1 MKYIIGEDYHPNVL
15 MSVVEVHMYS
25 MMRTS
30 DSYFWDFTN
39 NLWTTTPVDKYS
51 DPMTS
56 NMNVPAMYTATLETD
71 FITQDTEII
80 FIYSSTTFMATER
93 VQFAKED
100 TLIVFPALVYNRD
113 TEHTSITCIGKT
125 KQSIILTP
133 ARVTFSILSH
143 TGTVILDPIVVTSSV
158 NGVLTT
164 TTADFIPTEGT
175 AYILEV
181 IYEYDG
187 HSYDAV
193 LPFTVI

>member
-1 MKYIIGEDYHPNVL
+1 MKYIIGEDYHPSIL
-15 MSVVEVHMYS
+15 MDVVEVPRYS

-39 NLWTTTPVDKYS
+39 DLWTTTPANQYS

-56 NMNVPAMYTATLETD
+56 NTNIPALYTATLETD
-71 FITQDTEII
+71 FITQETEIL
-80 FIYSSTTFMATER
+80 FIYSSTTFTTTER
-93 VQFAKED
+93 VQFVKD
-100 TLIVFPALVYNRD
+100 NSLRVFPALVYNRD
-113 TEHTSITCIGKT
+113 TEQTSITCIGIA
-125 KQSIILTP
+125 KQNIILTP
-133 ARVTFSILSH
+133 ARVTFTVLSQAGV
-143 TGTVILDPIVVTSSV
+143 TILDPIVVTSSV

-164 TTADFIPTEGT
+164 TTADLTPVEGT